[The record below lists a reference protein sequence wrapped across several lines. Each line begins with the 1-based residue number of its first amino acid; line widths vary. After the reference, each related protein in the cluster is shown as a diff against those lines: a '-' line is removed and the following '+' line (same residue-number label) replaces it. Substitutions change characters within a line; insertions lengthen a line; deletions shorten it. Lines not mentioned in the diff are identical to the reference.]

1 MNIQQAYNQWSGNY
15 DTVINKTRD
24 LEAQALRQLLAPF
37 SPKNILEFG
46 CGTGKN
52 TEWLLTKTSA
62 LTAIDFSTE
71 MLAKAQEKITAAHV
85 QFVQADIQQPWHFVS
100 GPYDLVTCSL
110 VLEHIA
116 QLPPVFEKVAAA
128 LQPGGY
134 FYMGELHPF
143 KQYTGSKAKFDTDNG
158 VFELETYVHH
168 LSDFTGAAQTAGLQ
182 VVTVQE
188 FFDNNDRSL
197 EPRILSILFQKP
209 I

>member
-15 DTVINKTRD
+15 DTMVNKTRD
-24 LEAQALRQLLAPF
+24 LEARALRQLLAGF

-52 TEWLLTKTSA
+52 TEWLLAQTSA
-62 LTAIDFSTE
+62 LTAVDFSAD
-71 MLAKAQEKITAAHV
+71 MLAKAQAKITANHV
-85 QFVQADIQQPWHFVS
+85 QFVQADIQQPWHFVAHA
-100 GPYDLVTCSL
+100 YDLITCSL

-116 QLPPVFEKVAAA
+116 ELPPVFEKVAAA

-143 KQYTGSKAKFDTDNG
+143 KQYTGSKAKFDTGNG
-158 VFELETYVHH
+158 VFELDCFVHH
-168 LSDFTGAAQTAGLQ
+168 LSDFTSAAQAAGLQ
-182 VVTVQE
+182 IVDIHE
-188 FFDNNDRSL
+188 FFDDGDRGN

-209 I
+209 M

>member
-24 LEAQALRQLLAPF
+24 LEASALRQILASFAPT
-37 SPKNILEFG
+37 KILEFG

-52 TEWLLTKTSA
+52 TEWLLTKTTA
-62 LTAIDFSTE
+62 LTAVDFSAE
-71 MLAKAQEKITAAHV
+71 MLAKAQQKITVPHV
-85 QFVQADIQQPWHFVS
+85 QFVQADIQQPWHFAN

-116 QLPPVFEKVAAA
+116 QLPAVFEKVAAV

-143 KQYTGSKAKFDTDNG
+143 KQYTGSKAKFDTANG
-158 VFELETYVHH
+158 LFELECFVHH
-168 LSDFTGAAQTAGLQ
+168 LSDFTSAAQAAGLQ
-182 VVTVQE
+182 VANVQE
-188 FFDNNDRSL
+188 FFDDNDRSN

-209 I
+209 M